1 MTHSTV
7 RTGCAVGVLCIAS
20 FVMVTSE
27 FAPIGVLSLIS
38 TDLGRT
44 PSDISL
50 TVTLYAWIGAASG
63 LLSHWLGRRVSRKA
77 LLIVL
82 MLALA
87 ASNGLAALSGEF
99 SILLGAR
106 ILGALAHGV
115 FWATVAATAAHLVS
129 ARRVGLATS
138 VVMSGITIATVAGVP
153 LINLVGQYEGWRT
166 AFAGLSLLC
175 LTSAA
180 AMTMVLPAMP
190 TQNQMGPAGFAQ
202 VWQRKDLLLTY
213 AITGLTAAAHF
224 AAYTFIEPFI
234 GQVPDITPGQ
244 IATLLFAFGAAGFL
258 GNLLS
263 ALVADRNL
271 TLLILCA
278 LIAMAG
284 ALNTLGGYGP
294 VSGLAAVASLL
305 IVWGIAISALFT
317 GLQTWVL
324 KIAGPL
330 TGPAT
335 AVHTAVLNTAIGIG
349 VVVGSQALDTVGIRG
364 TMMSASVVIIP
375 AIVLMVTSQVSIRKK
390 TAAT

>member
-1 MTHSTV
+1 MTHSAV

-63 LLSHWLGRRVSRKA
+63 LLSHWLSRRVSRKV

-82 MLALA
+82 MLAPA

-115 FWATVAATAAHLVS
+115 VWATVAATAAHLVS

-138 VVMSGITIATVAGVP
+138 VVTSGITIATVAGVP
-153 LINLVGQYEGWRT
+153 LINLVGQYDGWRT
-166 AFAGLSLLC
+166 AIG
-175 LTSAA
+175 
-180 AMTMVLPAMP
+180 
-190 TQNQMGPAGFAQ
+190 MG
-202 VWQRKDLLLTY
+202 V
-213 AITGLTAAAHF
+213 I
-224 AAYTFIEPFI
+224 
-234 GQVPDITPGQ
+234 
-244 IATLLFAFGAAGFL
+244 
-258 GNLLS
+258 
-263 ALVADRNL
+263 
-271 TLLILCA
+271 
-278 LIAMAG
+278 
-284 ALNTLGGYGP
+284 
-294 VSGLAAVASLL
+294 
-305 IVWGIAISALFT
+305 
-317 GLQTWVL
+317 
-324 KIAGPL
+324 
-330 TGPAT
+330 
-335 AVHTAVLNTAIGIG
+335 
-349 VVVGSQALDTVGIRG
+349 VGSQALDSVGIRG

-390 TAAT
+390 TAVT